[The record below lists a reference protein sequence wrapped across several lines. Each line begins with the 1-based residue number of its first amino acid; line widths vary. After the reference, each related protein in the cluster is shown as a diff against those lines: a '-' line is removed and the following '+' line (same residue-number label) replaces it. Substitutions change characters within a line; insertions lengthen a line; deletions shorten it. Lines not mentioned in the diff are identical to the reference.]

1 MNNEMIQ
8 YIPEYDNYQYT
19 KIINIYNPILT
30 TNEFAQQLNFDFSN
44 LYINKIWNIM
54 NTYEHNIKFKIT
66 DELVSMF
73 EYNGDIKKQREKL
86 KNSMKKYLIIDID
99 YYIEQ
104 EKTGPPLGG
113 PVFIKQNGGQNKVFL
128 YYQKSIS

>member
-54 NTYEHNIKFKIT
+54 NTYEYNIKFKIT
-66 DELVSMF
+66 
-73 EYNGDIKKQREKL
+73 
-86 KNSMKKYLIIDID
+86 
-99 YYIEQ
+99 
-104 EKTGPPLGG
+104 
-113 PVFIKQNGGQNKVFL
+113 
-128 YYQKSIS
+128 